1 MTGLNTPMPSRRPS
15 GGLPAEPTSFV
26 GREAELAYLA
36 DVLRTGSVRDAD
48 GKPERARV
56 VTVTGPGGVG
66 KTRLALRAAR
76 LVADHFADGVC
87 LVRLSQLGAPDLL
100 PNTAAA
106 VLGLVLTDRDAMDAV
121 LAYLRDRRMLLILDT
136 CEHLIGTAAEFAR
149 KVTAESDGVTVLATS
164 RQPLGLDSEH
174 RFPLEPLPVPEE
186 DGDLAGGDAA
196 DLFVQRARTVAPG
209 FTLDDE
215 TRADVITICHRLAGI
230 PLALELAAVRLRAL
244 SLRELVAGFSMEMT
258 TGSRR
263 TGVRRHRDLRSAL
276 GWSYDL
282 CTEAEKA
289 VWCRLSVFAG
299 SFTFGAVTAVCG
311 GSGLDCDEIAE
322 AMDGLVRKSVLI
334 QVGDADEDRYRLLDP
349 IREFGADELNA
360 AGDGAS
366 VRGRHIAYYLGLA
379 RDFHAHSVSDS
390 QLRRYAEL
398 LREHPNLQAA
408 MEYAFVLDGNERA
421 AVDIS
426 TSLFLFWHM
435 AGLAWEGEYWL
446 NRAIGRCAAA
456 SPLRPRILAVR
467 AFLRC
472 ILGEFDLGREDA
484 IAAIRGA
491 ERLGD
496 TVNVARAHCALHRA
510 LTWSDDLASAST
522 IADTASRLLEEE
534 GKGGEL
540 GLAQLAQQV
549 VFAELRAR
557 DLPAATR
564 AATDGLKRLPP
575 GEFWARGY
583 LLFQLGLC
591 QFVSGDEE
599 TGTASV
605 RRALQLKHELGDVT
619 GVGYCV
625 GALGLLAADQERYER
640 AAWLFGAAEARWEL
654 VGRRFTGNP
663 FMESWHQRATA
674 AARGALGPEKY
685 SRLWNQGMA
694 AGPSAIALVAAR
706 DSDSPAR
713 DFQ

>member
-1 MTGLNTPMPSRRPS
+1 MPSPRQS
-15 GGLPAEPTSFV
+15 GGLPAESTSFV

-36 DVLRTGSVRDAD
+36 QVVRTGQVRDAD
-48 GKPERARV
+48 GRLERARV
-56 VTVTGPGGVG
+56 ITVTGAGGVG
-66 KTRLALRAAR
+66 KTRLALRTAR
-76 LVADHFADGVC
+76 LVAGDFADDVC
-87 LVRLSQLGAPDLL
+87 LVRLSPLRAPDLL

-106 VLGLVLTDRDAMDAV
+106 ALGLVLTDRDAMDAV
-121 LAYLRDRRMLLILDT
+121 LAYLRDRRVLLILDT
-136 CEHLIGTAAEFAR
+136 CEHLIDAAADFAR
-149 KVTAESDGVTVLATS
+149 KVTAEADGVTVLATS
-164 RQPLGLDSEH
+164 RQPLGMDGEH
-174 RFPLEPLPVPEE
+174 RFGLAPLPVPES
-186 DGDLAGGDAA
+186 DRDLAGGDAA
-196 DLFVQRARTVAPG
+196 DLFVQRAATVAPG

-215 TRADVITICHRLAGI
+215 SRADVITICHRLAGI

-244 SLRELVAGFSMEMT
+244 SLRELVAGFGMEMT

-263 TGVRRHRDLRSAL
+263 TGVQRHRDLRSAL

-282 CTEAEKA
+282 CGEAEKT
-289 VWCRLSVFAG
+289 VWRRLSVFAG
-299 SFTFGAVTAVCG
+299 NFTFAAVTSVCAG
-311 GSGLDCDEIAE
+311 HDLDRDELASALDE
-322 AMDGLVRKSVLI
+322 LVRKSVLV
-334 QVGDADEDRYRLLDP
+334 QVGDDDEDRYRMLDP

-360 AGDGAS
+360 AGDGQA

-379 RDFHAHSVSDS
+379 RDFHTYSVSES

-398 LREHPNLQAA
+398 RREHPNIRAA
-408 MEYAFVLDGNERA
+408 MEYAFVMDGNERA
-421 AVDIS
+421 AVEIS
-426 TSLFLFWHM
+426 TALFLFWHM

-446 NRAIGRCAAA
+446 NRSLERCGRT
-456 SPLRPRILAVR
+456 SPLRPRILSVR

-472 ILGEFDLGREDA
+472 ILGEFDPGRQDAVDA
-484 IAAIRGA
+484 IREA
-491 ERLGD
+491 ERAGD
-496 TVNVARAHCALHRA
+496 ALNVARAHCALHRA
-510 LTWSDDLASAST
+510 LTWSDDLASAGT
-522 IADTASRLLEEE
+522 IAKTAYRLLKEE
-534 GKGGEL
+534 KSEL

-557 DLPAATR
+557 DTAAAAA
-564 AATDGLKRLPP
+564 AATDGLDRLPR

-591 QFVSGDEE
+591 QFVGGDAE

-625 GALGLLAADQERYER
+625 GALGLLAADQERHER

-674 AARGALGPEKY
+674 AARAALGPEKY
-685 SRLWNQGMA
+685 ERLWDDGMT
-694 AGPSAIALVAAR
+694 AGPSAIALVATR